1 MRRSISCNEK
11 VNDSLNALRKR
22 IMRTYQD
29 EKKDSEEYKLLK
41 HRYYLILKNKDD
53 LKNDDYE
60 YDHILNAHV
69 TESYIAE
76 KILEISPY
84 LSEAYRIKEEFISL
98 NDETPET
105 FKDRSEKEKELNS
118 LIRRMMISEI
128 PEMIECAKTLKNW
141 KEEILNSFVWFEK
154 EDYQMVQLKEKI
166 IILKRSSVMQMD
178 YRTLKEPE
186 INSCIH
192 KTYMRNIL

>member
-1 MRRSISCNEK
+1 M
-11 VNDSLNALRKR
+11 
-22 IMRTYQD
+22 M
-29 EKKDSEEYKLLK
+29 KLLK
-41 HRYYLILKNKDD
+41 HSKID
-53 LKNDDYE
+53 LK
-60 YDHILNAHV
+60 
-69 TESYIAE
+69 
-76 KILEISPY
+76 K
-84 LSEAYRIKEEFISL
+84 K
-98 NDETPET
+98 
-105 FKDRSEKEKELNS
+105 KELNS

>member
-1 MRRSISCNEK
+1 LHALKYSDISFEH
-11 VNDSLNALRKR
+11 
-22 IMRTYQD
+22 Q
-29 EKKDSEEYKLLK
+29 

-76 KILEISPY
+76 RILEISSY
-84 LSEAYRIKEEFISL
+84 LNEAYRIKEEFISL

-118 LIRRMMISEI
+118 LIRRMMVSEI

-141 KEEILNSFVWFEK
+141 KEEILNSFVWFEGRRQSNGPIEGK
-154 EDYQMVQLKEKI
+154 NNYIKKI
-166 IILKRSSVMQMD
+166 ISNANGLQNFERARNKFMYSQNLYEEYTVS
-178 YRTLKEPE
+178 E
-186 INSCIH
+186 H
-192 KTYMRNIL
+192 KNKIKKAGKQRGKYKKKDDK